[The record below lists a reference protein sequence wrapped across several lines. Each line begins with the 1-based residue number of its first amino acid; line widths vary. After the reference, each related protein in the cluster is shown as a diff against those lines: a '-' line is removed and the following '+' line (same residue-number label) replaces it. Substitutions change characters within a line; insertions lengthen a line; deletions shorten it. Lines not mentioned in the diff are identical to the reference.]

1 MIKLPEGFRYVDEY
15 RTDITSPA
23 YTNPSRGE
31 VHINRPVFD
40 KLTRDHQNFIVLHEL
55 AHRYTEDE
63 FMADQIAFT
72 NLMKLKNS
80 PKIASSALFS
90 ALSGIIPE
98 HRERYLRML
107 ATAAEYDLRVNGNR
121 NALKVLERITN
132 LIPKTMNYKID
143 QQTEDQIID
152 ALVAQGYDEDAVLD
166 AIVDIEDSES
176 FEGTYFAS
184 GDRAAKKEAR
194 QQKKAE
200 KKAAK
205 EAKKAEK
212 QAAKD
217 AKKAAKEEKKERRQE
232 AKVRKQE
239 LKNEAKEARINRKNI
254 KAEATANKR
263 NAKAEGIASGTY
275 DPMGGLG
282 SALGGVASKYLGVGG
297 DDEGGEVVEEKSNL
311 PLILGIG
318 GGVLAIV
325 IIVVIILVTRKK

>member
-1 MIKLPEGFRYVDEY
+1 
-15 RTDITSPA
+15 
-23 YTNPSRGE
+23 
-31 VHINRPVFD
+31 
-40 KLTRDHQNFIVLHEL
+40 
-55 AHRYTEDE
+55 
-63 FMADQIAFT
+63 
-72 NLMKLKNS
+72 
-80 PKIASSALFS
+80 
-90 ALSGIIPE
+90 
-98 HRERYLRML
+98 
-107 ATAAEYDLRVNGNR
+107 
-121 NALKVLERITN
+121 
-132 LIPKTMNYKID
+132 MNYKID

-194 QQKKAE
+194 QQKKA
-200 KKAAK
+200 AK

-232 AKVRKQE
+232 AKTRKQE

-263 NAKAEGIASGTY
+263 NAKAEGIANGTY

-282 SALGGVASKYLGVGG
+282 SALGGVASKFLNAG
-297 DDEGGEVVEEKSNL
+297 DEGGEVVEEKSNL

>member
-63 FMADQIAFT
+63 FMADQIAFA

-184 GDRAAKKEAR
+184 GDRAARKEAR
-194 QQKKAE
+194 QQKKAD

-205 EAKKAEK
+205 EAKKAAK
-212 QAAKD
+212 Q
-217 AKKAAKEEKKERRQE
+217 EKKERREE
-232 AKVRKQE
+232 AKTQR
-239 LKNEAKEARINRKNI
+239 KEARAAEKQAKTERKNQ
-254 KAEATANKR
+254 KAEARANMINSKANKN
-263 NAKAEGIASGTY
+263 NAKAEAIANGTY
-275 DPMGGLG
+275 DPTGGLG
-282 SALGGVASKYLGVGG
+282 GLVGGVASKLLGTG
-297 DDEGGEVVEEKSNL
+297 DEGGEVVEEKSNL

>member
-1 MIKLPEGFRYVDEY
+1 
-15 RTDITSPA
+15 
-23 YTNPSRGE
+23 
-31 VHINRPVFD
+31 
-40 KLTRDHQNFIVLHEL
+40 
-55 AHRYTEDE
+55 
-63 FMADQIAFT
+63 
-72 NLMKLKNS
+72 
-80 PKIASSALFS
+80 
-90 ALSGIIPE
+90 
-98 HRERYLRML
+98 
-107 ATAAEYDLRVNGNR
+107 
-121 NALKVLERITN
+121 
-132 LIPKTMNYKID
+132 MNYKID

-205 EAKKAEK
+205 E
-212 QAAKD
+212 

-297 DDEGGEVVEEKSNL
+297 DDEVVEEKSNL